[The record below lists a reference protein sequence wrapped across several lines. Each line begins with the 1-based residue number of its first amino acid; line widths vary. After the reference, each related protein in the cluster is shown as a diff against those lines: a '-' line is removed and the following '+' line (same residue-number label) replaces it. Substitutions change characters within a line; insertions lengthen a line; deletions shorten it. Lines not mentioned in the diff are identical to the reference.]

1 MGNYDTIGL
10 AALDFSNYV
19 AVNRTLVKK
28 FGLHVAVI
36 IGELSSEAR
45 YYLKRGQ
52 LEDGW
57 FFSTVENIREATGLS
72 EHYQREAIKAAK
84 DRGLIDVKYK
94 GLPRKRYVR
103 VNARAVLAA
112 MDESA
117 GQAQCFTTQSN
128 SDAQSEALTVDHMDD
143 NNHKEQPQEQPKKE
157 RRKPSTFDMIIAE
170 RTDNPELV
178 NAIGEF
184 IRMRSRIKKP
194 LTDYALQLRLSKLW
208 RLGKTDEERIAIV
221 NQSVGACWQDFFE
234 LKEDNGARQGR
245 GAKTRDDADF
255 SAYAQPKVGDKRIEG
270 GKTYVYQSD
279 GKWKAQ
285 EPTIFD
291 LGDEDIDF

>member
-1 MGNYDTIGL
+1 MGSYDTVGL
-10 AALDFSNYV
+10 AALDFGNYV

-57 FFSTVENIREATGLS
+57 FFSTVENLKDATGLS

-84 DRGLIDVKYK
+84 DLGLIDVKYK
-94 GLPRKRYVR
+94 GLPRKRYLR

-128 SDAQSEALTVDHMDD
+128 SDAQGEALAVDHADD
-143 NNHKEQPQEQPKKE
+143 NNNKEQLQEQPKKE
-157 RRKPSTFDMIIAE
+157 RKEKPSTFDMIIAE

-178 NAIGEF
+178 KAIGEF

-234 LKEDNGARQGR
+234 LKDRQTDKPKRGEDFA
-245 GAKTRDDADF
+245 
-255 SAYAQPKVGDKRIEG
+255 AYAQPKVGDKRIEN
-270 GKTYVYQSD
+270 GKTYVFQPD
-279 GKWKAQ
+279 GTWKAQ
-285 EPTIFD
+285 DPTIFD
-291 LGDEDIDF
+291 MGDEDIDF